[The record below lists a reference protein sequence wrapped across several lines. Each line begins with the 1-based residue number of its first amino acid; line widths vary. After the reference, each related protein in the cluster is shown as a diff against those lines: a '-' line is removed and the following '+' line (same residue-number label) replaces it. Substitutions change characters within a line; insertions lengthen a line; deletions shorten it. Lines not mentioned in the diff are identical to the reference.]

1 MLRIKTEANVL
12 GGVPDMLALVTECCL
27 RYISHLFRYI
37 PHFYPTS
44 HKLYDGNLFHSH
56 QRAVL
61 LLSLDEICNLVVFM
75 QV

>member
-1 MLRIKTEANVL
+1 MLRMKTEANVW
-12 GGVPDMLALVTECCL
+12 GGGPDMLALVKKCCL
-27 RYISHLFRYI
+27 RYISHLFCFI

-44 HKLYDGNLFHSH
+44 LKLYDGNLFHSR

-61 LLSLDEICNLVVFM
+61 LLSLAEICNLVVFM